1 MMTHPSKVKG
11 NAFEREVVQAFRDRA
26 GWTAERAYASNGKA
40 LGKDETV
47 DVLATFIFDDEH
59 PQLAIQ
65 CKRRKAV
72 AEWMQC
78 NEHQDAVV
86 YRADGKPAYIAM
98 PLSVFLDLIE
108 RVRQ

>member
-1 MMTHPSKVKG
+1 MTHPSKVKG
-11 NAFEREVVQAFRDRA
+11 NVFEREVVQAFRDRA

-47 DVLATFIFDDEH
+47 DVLATLLLPAALN

-72 AEWMQC
+72 ASWLEC
-78 NEHQDAVV
+78 NEHQDAIV
-86 YRADGKPAYIAM
+86 YRADGRPAYIAM
-98 PLSVFLDLIE
+98 PLSVFLDLID
-108 RVRQ
+108 RVT

>member
-1 MMTHPSKVKG
+1 MTHPSKRKG
-11 NAFEREVVQAFRDRA
+11 NGFEREVVSAFAERT

-47 DVLATFIFDDEH
+47 DVLATFLLASELH

-78 NEHQDAVV
+78 NEHQYAIV

>member
-1 MMTHPSKVKG
+1 MTHPSKRKG
-11 NAFEREVVQAFRDRA
+11 NGFEREVVNAFAERP
-26 GWTAERAYASNGKA
+26 GWVAERAYASNGKA

-47 DVLATFIFDDEH
+47 DVLATFLWDDSR

-65 CKRRKAV
+65 CKRRKTV

-78 NEHQDAVV
+78 NEHQDAIV

-98 PLSVFLDLIE
+98 PLSVFLDLIKK
-108 RVRQ
+108 VTQ